1 MRSLAK
7 GLTSTVVYKNYR
19 STRQKAR
26 KRCNIR
32 FSNHCVKN
40 VPIRNTS
47 PYLVWMRE
55 NTDQK
60 NSKYGHFSRSEYCQY
75 LQCCW
80 VSQSQQYTITI
91 ISQNSRYIVLFEM
104 NQIALH
110 FLVLSLVRQRS
121 LSFLLRNYFSALQ
134 SWKSLNVF
142 KENPLHKKWS
152 FPLRISPVN
161 VPKSAVSCGFGHIY

>member
-1 MRSLAK
+1 MKNLYNLIFSGRGSYNPRIELRSLAK
-7 GLTSTVVYKNYR
+7 GLTTTVVYKNYR
-19 STRQKAR
+19 STRQKAH
-26 KRCNIR
+26 KRCYIR

-60 NSKYGHFSRSEYCQY
+60 NSKYGRFSRSEYCQY

-91 ISQNSRYIVLFEM
+91 TSQNSRYSFIWNESNCITFSCTE
-104 NQIALH
+104 
-110 FLVLSLVRQRS
+110 FGKTEK
-121 LSFLLRNYFSALQ
+121 SFLST
-134 SWKSLNVF
+134 
-142 KENPLHKKWS
+142 
-152 FPLRISPVN
+152 
-161 VPKSAVSCGFGHIY
+161 